1 METKKFTSLVF
12 KVISQTA
19 DFNYNWLILQQI
31 GVTSHSC
38 SLTLTLF
45 IQFFFF
51 ISVVV
56 FHVPHFLPPLFV
68 IFLWSSP
75 APALIPFTC
84 VSLVPHP
91 RDLSFRVVKCCLFTP
106 SSFVFRSL
114 FERQLCVV
122 AYSPDRLTVA
132 PVCFWSFTLFLCP
145 VLHGASVFVSS
156 CRVMGSS
163 SLPEP
168 GFKVWENLY

>member
-19 DFNYNWLILQQI
+19 DFNYNGLILQQI

-38 SLTLTLF
+38 SLTFYSILF
-45 IQFFFF
+45 LHLCCRLPCPSLPASF
-51 ISVVV
+51 I
-56 FHVPHFLPPLFV
+56 
-68 IFLWSSP
+68 
-75 APALIPFTC
+75 C
-84 VSLVPHP
+84 
-91 RDLSFRVVKCCLFTP
+91 DLSVIITCTCSNPLHLCLVSPPPQGFVLPCCEVLCLFTP

-122 AYSPDRLTVA
+122 AYSLDRLTVA